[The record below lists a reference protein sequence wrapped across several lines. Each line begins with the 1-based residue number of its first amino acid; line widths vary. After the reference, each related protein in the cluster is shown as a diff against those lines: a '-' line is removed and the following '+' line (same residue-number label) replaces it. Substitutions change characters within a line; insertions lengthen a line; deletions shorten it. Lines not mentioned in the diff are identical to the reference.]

1 MPSLTQNQPTA
12 EVDIGEITKDDAKA
26 PRRISSIR
34 IRANPDGT
42 ESVCKTDES
51 GKTTCGKD

>member
-1 MPSLTQNQPTA
+1 MPSLAQKQPTA
-12 EVDIGEITKDDAKA
+12 EVDIGEITTDDAKT
-26 PRRISSIR
+26 PRRISSTR
-34 IRANPDGT
+34 IRLNPDGT